1 MSLDAVAVKCAAF
14 NLKQSSAENP
24 TGVYRPRTGVTH
36 DHVASNA
43 PSTTWRRGG
52 AHGSKKAQSAG
63 SAAVHVAVAPPLGPS
78 SVGGASV
85 AVPVNSLGSSSM
97 THVEPPDSELT

>member
-1 MSLDAVAVKCAAF
+1 MQQAVKSRAS
-14 NLKQSSAENP
+14 NRQTSSAENP

-36 DHVASNA
+36 DHVSSNA
-43 PSTTWRRGG
+43 PSSTWRRGG
-52 AHGSKKAQSAG
+52 AHGSKKAQSDG
-63 SAAVHVAVAPPLGPS
+63 SAAVHVAVAPLPGPS

-85 AVPVNSLGSSSM
+85 AVPVNSLGSSSI